1 MDSGLDENESELG
14 VGVLSVLVE
23 VLSHRHSLLDKVVE
37 ILGNLGGKASLS
49 AVFKTWQNVYNQSE
63 VLVPVWGVES
73 ERECIRQT
81 LSTIPQST

>member
-1 MDSGLDENESELG
+1 MDSRLDENESELG

-49 AVFKTWQNVYNQSE
+49 AVFKMCNFSNNQSE
-63 VLVPVWGVES
+63 VLVTCVETNGVVCS
-73 ERECIRQT
+73 NHT
-81 LSTIPQST
+81 V